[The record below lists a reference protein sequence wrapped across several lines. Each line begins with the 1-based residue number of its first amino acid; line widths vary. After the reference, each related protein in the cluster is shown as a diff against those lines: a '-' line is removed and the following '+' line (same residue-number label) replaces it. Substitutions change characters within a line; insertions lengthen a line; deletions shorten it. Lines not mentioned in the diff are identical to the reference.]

1 MQKKHKILESDKTC
15 CGMCHF
21 DFVCYIFCLAY
32 NSVYIVVLMYI
43 LAICKSYKNKLIL
56 AR

>member
-1 MQKKHKILESDKTC
+1 MKQKIQESDKTC

-43 LAICKSYKNKLIL
+43 LAICKSY
-56 AR
+56 